1 VNEKERRVFSLK
13 GSNPGNRS
21 ARMKLYKFMLENMTD
36 ASRILATN
44 RLCTDILKG
53 CVEGSVNLKDPAAFD
68 LLQVTVI
75 LSVV

>member
-1 VNEKERRVFSLK
+1 
-13 GSNPGNRS
+13 
-21 ARMKLYKFMLENMTD
+21 MKLYKFMLENMTD

-75 LSVV
+75 LCFV